1 MFRKEQS
8 YNQIEVIKDLD
19 PQVNKDMAT
28 TRRTKVTERK
38 VGKTKIRKTVTV
50 SVSKPTKKKRKKR

>member
-1 MFRKEQS
+1 MRVRLLNLKE
-8 YNQIEVIKDLD
+8 VKKDLD
-19 PQVNKDMAT
+19 PQEDKDMAT

-50 SVSKPTKKKRKKR
+50 SVSRPSKKRKKR

>member
-1 MFRKEQS
+1 
-8 YNQIEVIKDLD
+8 LD